1 MCLCL
6 QNGLTL
12 TCASFPQVVLIVHVP
27 IDKNEESYSTGAVP
41 PPPPSWVC
49 TRQMGEFHSLH
60 RNLTPYVSWVKNLE
74 LPTSPKSIFGGGKQT
89 R

>member
-1 MCLCL
+1 MY
-6 QNGLTL
+6 NI
-12 TCASFPQVVLIVHVP
+12 FQVALIVHVP
-27 IDKNEESYSTGAVP
+27 IDKDEDIIEKPNPKGLETPGITP

-60 RNLTPYVSWVKNLE
+60 RNLTPYVTWIKNME
-74 LPTSPKSIFGGGKQT
+74 LPSSPKSIFGSGKQT